1 MRGGNGGPFEMVR
14 SQVTEE
20 FLCQIQVITV
30 DSTERFAD
38 EVQEMKYMV
47 FGI

>member
-1 MRGGNGGPFEMVR
+1 MV
-14 SQVTEE
+14 QVPGQHSSKAEE

-38 EVQEMKYMV
+38 EVQEMKHMV